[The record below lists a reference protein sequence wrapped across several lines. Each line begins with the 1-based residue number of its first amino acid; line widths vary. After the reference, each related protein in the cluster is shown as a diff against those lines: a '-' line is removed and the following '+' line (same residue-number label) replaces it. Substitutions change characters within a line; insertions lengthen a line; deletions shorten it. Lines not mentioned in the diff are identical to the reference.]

1 MKFLHRLLVVSTAGM
16 EKSQDFNVG
25 LGPTSHT
32 RWPGIFLGFRGEC
45 PTPQGIPQ
53 FWTNHEC
60 GPALDP
66 QSFCHMPSACC
77 QGANCHHTPFSPLQH
92 HLRAFCLYTGWDQP
106 SEPHLLSPELLL
118 HRDAHTQ
125 SYWSQCPPWR
135 CACEQSYPFFEEGWE
150 GAASPF

>member
-1 MKFLHRLLVVSTAGM
+1 MKFLHRLLVVSTASM
-16 EKSQDFNVG
+16 EQSQDFNVG

-60 GPALDP
+60 GPALNP

-77 QGANCHHTPFSPLQH
+77 QGANCHHTPLVPSLAAPPPCLLPVHRVGPAFRALSPVSGTAATQGCSHSKLLEPVSPLEV
-92 HLRAFCLYTGWDQP
+92 CL
-106 SEPHLLSPELLL
+106 
-118 HRDAHTQ
+118 
-125 SYWSQCPPWR
+125 
-135 CACEQSYPFFEEGWE
+135 
-150 GAASPF
+150 